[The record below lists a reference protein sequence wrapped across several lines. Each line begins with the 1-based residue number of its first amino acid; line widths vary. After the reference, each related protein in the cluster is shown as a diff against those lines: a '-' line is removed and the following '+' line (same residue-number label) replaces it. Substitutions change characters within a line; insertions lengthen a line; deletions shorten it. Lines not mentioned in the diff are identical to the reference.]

1 MWGVVPGRRGYRRR
15 SETGVEPGAPAAQR
29 DGCRDSSDAG
39 EPAVLTTMSAA
50 MHRYVEVVKQY
61 PGPEQVDMRV
71 EIEVPGS
78 WFGAGP
84 MGALTDAERREKYT
98 AQAVEYAEVREFPGA
113 CRGSRKTKEQAIRFI
128 CAADA
133 ADEPNSEG
141 YWMKLSQWN
150 RFRNDTFKD
159 RREDELAFIPGQAP
173 AAEGGVAMNLKA
185 PQAPSI
191 KTVFTLT
198 DQGVHTQKDGTQVPC
213 CWWTCVQKGCK
224 LRGSPIKEIRKG
236 TGLLFRHLRKCNHV
250 LWLELQLSSKHS
262 KAQLD
267 EEGQL
272 VQVSLDPV
280 TVVPRS
286 YTSSDSSDLACLLC
300 HSSGHSRKVCRR
312 TCVLWSTASSLGRF
326 STSRARRH
334 SRCGFVH

>member
-150 RFRNDTFKD
+150 RQ
-159 RREDELAFIPGQAP
+159 RR
-173 AAEGGVAMNLKA
+173 
-185 PQAPSI
+185 
-191 KTVFTLT
+191 
-198 DQGVHTQKDGTQVPC
+198 
-213 CWWTCVQKGCK
+213 
-224 LRGSPIKEIRKG
+224 
-236 TGLLFRHLRKCNHV
+236 
-250 LWLELQLSSKHS
+250 
-262 KAQLD
+262 
-267 EEGQL
+267 
-272 VQVSLDPV
+272 
-280 TVVPRS
+280 
-286 YTSSDSSDLACLLC
+286 
-300 HSSGHSRKVCRR
+300 
-312 TCVLWSTASSLGRF
+312 
-326 STSRARRH
+326 
-334 SRCGFVH
+334 

>member
-1 MWGVVPGRRGYRRR
+1 
-15 SETGVEPGAPAAQR
+15 
-29 DGCRDSSDAG
+29 
-39 EPAVLTTMSAA
+39 MSAA

-300 HSSGHSRKVCRR
+300 HSSGAQGGLSQCCLLH
-312 TCVLWSTASSLGRF
+312 
-326 STSRARRH
+326 
-334 SRCGFVH
+334 

>member
-1 MWGVVPGRRGYRRR
+1 
-15 SETGVEPGAPAAQR
+15 
-29 DGCRDSSDAG
+29 
-39 EPAVLTTMSAA
+39 
-50 MHRYVEVVKQY
+50 
-61 PGPEQVDMRV
+61 
-71 EIEVPGS
+71 
-78 WFGAGP
+78 
-84 MGALTDAERREKYT
+84 
-98 AQAVEYAEVREFPGA
+98 
-113 CRGSRKTKEQAIRFI
+113 
-128 CAADA
+128 
-133 ADEPNSEG
+133 
-141 YWMKLSQWN
+141 MKLSQWN

-272 VQVSLDPV
+272 VHIESMLLALPLNLVERAFSRLNTPV
-280 TVVPRS
+280 
-286 YTSSDSSDLACLLC
+286 DLP
-300 HSSGHSRKVCRR
+300 KR
-312 TCVLWSTASSLGRF
+312 TCYVSKAQHTWTGARDEGLTALAGAQWAWTCRKPTRVPMRVGFGICKDCGDAGRLKYG
-326 STSRARRH
+326 ARR
-334 SRCGFVH
+334 SRVMRSGSNMGPGGRGEEVLSGRGLGENQRGPDEWVLGFRQSDVRGSQCGACDVLRSSIGAWRA